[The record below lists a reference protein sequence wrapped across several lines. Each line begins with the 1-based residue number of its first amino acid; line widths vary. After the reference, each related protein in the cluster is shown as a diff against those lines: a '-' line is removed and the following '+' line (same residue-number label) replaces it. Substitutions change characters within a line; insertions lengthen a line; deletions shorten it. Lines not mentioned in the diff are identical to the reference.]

1 MPEFTYVG
9 VSRQGKKVQGKA
21 HAANEGE
28 LRMLLRG
35 QGVRPTRIGK
45 VSVLNADLAMLFSG
59 GKIGRIPVGPLAI
72 FTRQLHILVSSGI
85 PLVQSLEILQ
95 EQVVDPNLKR
105 LIPLVKEE
113 VSGGSFLWEALNKN
127 SQAFPRIYISLIRA
141 AETSGAMESILN
153 RLSKYLE
160 DSQRLLKMVK
170 SAMTYPL
177 IVFSIGLLIVWGML
191 TFVIPKFKDLVV
203 NSGGELPWPTQL
215 VINISNFLNNNF
227 LQFLGVLV
235 VGFFLLRKYFLTK
248 EGKAVKDRI
257 VFRLPIFS
265 ELAKK
270 AGVARFTR
278 TMSILLASGVTLI
291 DAIEICKETLDNA
304 VLEEAVVNVRKSV
317 EGGKAFG
324 GTLALL
330 PIFPKMAVHM
340 ISVGEATG
348 NLEKMLEKV
357 ADVFESDVETMVEGM
372 SKLVEPFI
380 LVFLGG
386 MIAAIMIAMYLPIF
400 KMAGGGA

>member
-1 MPEFTYVG
+1 
-9 VSRQGKKVQGKA
+9 
-21 HAANEGE
+21 
-28 LRMLLRG
+28 
-35 QGVRPTRIGK
+35 
-45 VSVLNADLAMLFSG
+45 
-59 GKIGRIPVGPLAI
+59 
-72 FTRQLHILVSSGI
+72 
-85 PLVQSLEILQ
+85 
-95 EQVVDPNLKR
+95 
-105 LIPLVKEE
+105 
-113 VSGGSFLWEALNKN
+113 
-127 SQAFPRIYISLIRA
+127 
-141 AETSGAMESILN
+141 
-153 RLSKYLE
+153 
-160 DSQRLLKMVK
+160 
-170 SAMTYPL
+170 
-177 IVFSIGLLIVWGML
+177 
-191 TFVIPKFKDLVV
+191 
-203 NSGGELPWPTQL
+203 
-215 VINISNFLNNNF
+215 
-227 LQFLGVLV
+227 
-235 VGFFLLRKYFLTK
+235 
-248 EGKAVKDRI
+248 
-257 VFRLPIFS
+257 
-265 ELAKK
+265 
-270 AGVARFTR
+270 
-278 TMSILLASGVTLI
+278 MSILLASGVTLI